1 MPKVQISKYLQENW
15 VTVGEMW
22 SSYGRKFYHEDQDTN
37 NLEESYL
44 DELARTGRLKNKRQ
58 AKEAKG
64 KGRAEEMS
72 KSGYGKMVIDDVQ
85 QRNLQSGEQVPVRN
99 IWIRERSVEG
109 KITLRRNHT
118 QLPLTVGS
126 YTEEAPAEIEMLT
139 VEGFTLQE
147 EDVLLVCTDES
158 GDIKD
163 YLCARY
169 LVEALFILDEEEDIT
184 ISMSNI
190 LPASVRVEIVPGT
203 SEGSRINN
211 ISLV

>member
-1 MPKVQISKYLQENW
+1 MFQISDVIHWGAPRSLNGFMQE
-15 VTVGEMW
+15 
-22 SSYGRKFYHEDQDTN
+22 S
-37 NLEESYL
+37 
-44 DELARTGRLKNKRQ
+44 
-58 AKEAKG
+58 
-64 KGRAEEMS
+64 GRAGRDGNAAFSIVYYHNMNIS
-72 KSGYGKMVIDDVQ
+72 ASATNIDDVQ

>member
-1 MPKVQISKYLQENW
+1 MN
-15 VTVGEMW
+15 TVYW
-22 SSYGRKFYHEDQDTN
+22 SVHKFLSFTFFQ
-37 NLEESYL
+37 
-44 DELARTGRLKNKRQ
+44 
-58 AKEAKG
+58 
-64 KGRAEEMS
+64 
-72 KSGYGKMVIDDVQ
+72 IDDVQ

-109 KITLRRNHT
+109 NITLWRNHT

-126 YTEEAPAEIEMLT
+126 YVCVANIKTNFFRNETYFNSLSNTTITLK
-139 VEGFTLQE
+139 GLTLQE

-184 ISMSNI
+184 VSMSNI
-190 LPASVRVEIVPGT
+190 LPASVRAGIVPGT
-203 SEGSRINN
+203 SE
-211 ISLV
+211 

>member
-1 MPKVQISKYLQENW
+1 MTMSMAESTGIKKAVLYDVSLADKIEEGKSILLTNYTVSIDSVMVNTKSKVANTSE
-15 VTVGEMW
+15 VMVDRE
-22 SSYGRKFYHEDQDTN
+22 RE
-37 NLEESYL
+37 
-44 DELARTGRLKNKRQ
+44 RQ
-58 AKEAKG
+58 ARELIYPPTSPFVNIKEAL
-64 KGRAEEMS
+64 AM
-72 KSGYGKMVIDDVQ
+72 
-85 QRNLQSGEQVPVRN
+85 P
-99 IWIRERSVEG
+99 
-109 KITLRRNHT
+109 
-118 QLPLTVGS
+118 VGS
-126 YTEEAPAEIEMLT
+126 MLLTKGLIVETEEAPAEIEMLT

>member
-1 MPKVQISKYLQENW
+1 MN
-15 VTVGEMW
+15 TVYW
-22 SSYGRKFYHEDQDTN
+22 SVHKFLSFTFFQ
-37 NLEESYL
+37 
-44 DELARTGRLKNKRQ
+44 
-58 AKEAKG
+58 
-64 KGRAEEMS
+64 
-72 KSGYGKMVIDDVQ
+72 IDDVQ

-109 KITLRRNHT
+109 NITLWRNHT

-126 YTEEAPAEIEMLT
+126 YVCVANIKTNFFRNETYFNSLSNTTITVEEAPAEIEMLT
-139 VEGFTLQE
+139 VEGFNLQE

-184 ISMSNI
+184 VSMSNI
-190 LPASVRVEIVPGT
+190 LPASVRAGIVPGT
-203 SEGSRINN
+203 SE
-211 ISLV
+211 